1 MARPKSYDRTEAIR
15 LACNAFWEHGY
26 EALGV
31 RALEQLTGLNKFA
44 IRTEFGGKEGL
55 YLAAL
60 AYYHSAAKE
69 AVLTPM
75 RSGGI
80 DAVQHFFRK
89 LVVEGS
95 VNSSAWGCLMVN
107 TGIENAEI
115 GSTRLQDAADDYWQ
129 DLRDHFRHALQM
141 SQNRRDI
148 KNSVDVDQAS
158 RGLVTAV
165 MGVHTM
171 NRISGAHDAGQPLVD
186 MIVTMLTS
194 WRTDHANNPL

>member
-15 LACNAFWEHGY
+15 QACNAFWEHGY
-26 EALGV
+26 GALGV

-44 IRTEFGGKEGL
+44 IRTEFSGKEGL

-60 AYYHSAAKE
+60 AYYHNAAKE
-69 AVLTPM
+69 TVLTPM

-80 DAVQHFFRK
+80 EAVEYFFHG
-89 LVVEGS
+89 LVAEGS

-115 GSTRLQDAADDYWQ
+115 RSATLQDAAEAYWQ
-129 DLRDHFRHALQM
+129 DLRDHFSRALRL
-141 SQNRRDI
+141 SQSRRGI
-148 KNSVDVDQAS
+148 KNTVDIDQAS

-165 MGVHTM
+165 MGIHTM
-171 NRISGAHDAGQPLVD
+171 NRVSGAHDAGQPLVD
-186 MIVTMLTS
+186 MIVEVLTS
-194 WRTDHANNPL
+194 WRTDNAGTPL